1 MQNKEF
7 SVEVGGKTLTA
18 VFNDMS
24 DQAHGSV
31 ILKMGDSAVLAT
43 AVMSAEKREG
53 MNWFPLSVD
62 YEEKFYAVGKI
73 LGSRFVRRE
82 GKPSDE
88 AVLSGRVVDRTI
100 RPLFNSEI
108 RNDIQVVISVLSV
121 GETDPD
127 VLAVNAASL
136 ALATSDIPWNG
147 PVSAVRVGQVSVES
161 ELITNPTYQEREEA
175 NFDMIACGRNSNINM
190 IEVGSNIVAEDF
202 VGSALEYASGD
213 IEKIQ
218 KWQKEIVKE
227 IGKTKREMD
236 IPKINPEVVELFK
249 KEIESKLDEAIFH
262 GPGKGPITKLKNE
275 WSKLAEEKFPEE
287 NKGLAA
293 ELYEEKIDEAL
304 HRGALENNKRPD
316 GRKMDEVRPIS
327 AKVANISPIIHGS
340 GLFYRGGTHIL
351 SVLTLGG
358 PDDSQIVHGIE
369 GELNR
374 KFIHHYNFPPFS
386 VGETGRVGGFNRRAI
401 GHGALAEKAL
411 SYVIPST
418 EDFPY
423 TIRLVSE
430 AMASNGSTSMGSV
443 CGSTLALMDGGVP
456 IKSPVAGIASGLMMD
471 DKGNYKILTDIQGP
485 EDHHGD
491 MDFKVAGTAD
501 GITAIQMDVKVDGI
515 PIKILGEA
523 LVVAKKARL
532 HILEVMLKEIPEPRK
547 DISPN
552 APKILVIII
561 KPEQIGLVIGG
572 GGKTIKDIKEKSGAE
587 ITIEDD
593 GTVYLV
599 GKDGSAE
606 KAKEIVEGMTHE
618 YKAGEKFDGVVVK
631 VLDFGAF
638 VRISPWAEG
647 LVHVSEIA
655 PFRVNNVS
663 DFLKEGDKVPVVVKE
678 IDDRDRISLSIKATN
693 PELFKGKEPK
703 GSTIPKTIKIRVKNN
718 ISLFFLPLSSSLVL
732 ILSCV
737 VLENLFCCSE
747 RATSVRDIPSF
758 TSFVTSLV

>member
-18 VFNDMS
+18 MFNDMS
-24 DQAHGSV
+24 NQAHGSV

-43 AVMSAEKREG
+43 AVMSQEKREG

-108 RNDIQVVISVLSV
+108 RNDIQIVISVLSV

-127 VLAVNAASL
+127 ILAVNAASI
-136 ALATSDIPWNG
+136 ALSTSDIPWNG
-147 PVSAVRVGQVSVES
+147 PVSAVRIGQVSAES
-161 ELITNPTYQEREEA
+161 DLITNPTYEEREDA

-190 IEVGSNIVAEDF
+190 VEVGANILGEDF
-202 VGSALEYASGD
+202 VTKAFEHASGD

-218 KWQKEIVKE
+218 AWQKQIVKE

-236 IPKINPEVVELFK
+236 IPKISSEVVELFAR
-249 KEIESKLDEAIFH
+249 EIEPKLDAAIFS
-262 GPGKGPITKLKNE
+262 GAGKASIESLEKE
-275 WSKLAEEKFPEE
+275 WKTLAKETFPDE
-287 NKGLAA
+287 NVSLAIA
-293 ELYEEKIDEAL
+293 HYEERVDEVL
-304 HRGALENNKRPD
+304 HKEALENDRRAD

-358 PDDSQIVHGIE
+358 PDDSQIVNGIE

-471 DKGNYKILTDIQGP
+471 G
-485 EDHHGD
+485 
-491 MDFKVAGTAD
+491 
-501 GITAIQMDVKVDGI
+501 
-515 PIKILGEA
+515 
-523 LVVAKKARL
+523 
-532 HILEVMLKEIPEPRK
+532 
-547 DISPN
+547 
-552 APKILVIII
+552 
-561 KPEQIGLVIGG
+561 
-572 GGKTIKDIKEKSGAE
+572 
-587 ITIEDD
+587 
-593 GTVYLV
+593 
-599 GKDGSAE
+599 
-606 KAKEIVEGMTHE
+606 
-618 YKAGEKFDGVVVK
+618 
-631 VLDFGAF
+631 
-638 VRISPWAEG
+638 
-647 LVHVSEIA
+647 
-655 PFRVNNVS
+655 
-663 DFLKEGDKVPVVVKE
+663 
-678 IDDRDRISLSIKATN
+678 
-693 PELFKGKEPK
+693 
-703 GSTIPKTIKIRVKNN
+703 
-718 ISLFFLPLSSSLVL
+718 
-732 ILSCV
+732 
-737 VLENLFCCSE
+737 
-747 RATSVRDIPSF
+747 
-758 TSFVTSLV
+758 